1 MKENI
6 FAALV
11 SGATTIITVALGGW
25 DAALRILVVLMV
37 ADYLTGVLAAF
48 RRKQVNSE
56 AMFWGGIR
64 KAVVLGVIAI
74 AILLDDLVG
83 NTAPV
88 FRLLALY
95 FYIAREGLSVVE
107 NLGLIGVKLPNFIK
121 DVLEQLQQ
129 KAEGTT
135 APAPLQVLDQPL
147 GKPVSAADAAE
158 KKGDVSNV

>member
-107 NLGLIGVKLPNFIK
+107 NLGLIGVKLPGFIK

-129 KAEGTT
+129 KSEGTT
-135 APAPLQVLDQPL
+135 APAPLQALDQPL
-147 GKPVSAADAAE
+147 GKPISAADAGRTKEDEA
-158 KKGDVSNV
+158 